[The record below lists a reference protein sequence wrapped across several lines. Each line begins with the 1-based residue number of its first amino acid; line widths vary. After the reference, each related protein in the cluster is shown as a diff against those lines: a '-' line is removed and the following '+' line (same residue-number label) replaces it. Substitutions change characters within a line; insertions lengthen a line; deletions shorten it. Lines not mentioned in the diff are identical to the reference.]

1 MAPSH
6 HFPVLAGQATAGS
19 VAPHRR
25 PTADARLPTPSRGFN
40 RPAAR
45 LAPDSDDQVQ
55 LETCTWAANYP
66 LPGEPV
72 TILESL
78 HRLARFMLKD
88 RGTAL
93 ARGRHPVEHE
103 PGRESWTTFLLPLA
117 LILGLGL
124 LLSLN
129 AGPAGG
135 ETTSISPLEPWLKLL
150 VGYLA
155 AGAEIAAGVVIG
167 VAVLRSI
174 WAYVQRLASP
184 QPERV
189 ESTEAIRLALGRAL
203 ALGLEFTV
211 ASDILRTAV
220 APSRQDIL
228 NLAAIVLLRTLLN
241 YFLEREI
248 RQVEARRGASIP
260 ATAEG
265 EG

>member
-1 MAPSH
+1 
-6 HFPVLAGQATAGS
+6 
-19 VAPHRR
+19 
-25 PTADARLPTPSRGFN
+25 
-40 RPAAR
+40 
-45 LAPDSDDQVQ
+45 
-55 LETCTWAANYP
+55 
-66 LPGEPV
+66 
-72 TILESL
+72 
-78 HRLARFMLKD
+78 MLKD
-88 RGTAL
+88 RDTAL

-220 APSRQDIL
+220 APSRQNIL